1 MVGLT
6 TMLRTMPICAALSG
20 AVGPSAA
27 QDVKAPEWSSTIGAT
42 SDYVFRG
49 LSYRDERPSAQASVD
64 VAFGIFSA
72 GVWGSNVAGAGY
84 EPAEMDIYAN
94 IKPVLGTITL
104 DVGVIWYTY
113 PGAKPGPLGYD
124 SVELKAGFGYTPAAK
139 LTLTPVFWYVPEQDN
154 APVTYTYESMIAY
167 ELPAF
172 GPVTPTLSG
181 LLGFT
186 RADEA
191 DAFSTGVD
199 SYTYWN
205 AGIQLAVEKFN
216 FDLRYWDTTIS
227 EDGLADQRVV
237 FTSSVSLP

>member
-6 TMLRTMPICAALSG
+6 TMPRTLAICAALSG

-27 QDVKAPEWSSTIGAT
+27 QDFKAPEWSSTIGAT

-64 VAFGIFSA
+64 VALGIFSA
-72 GVWGSNVAGAGY
+72 GVWVSNVAGEGY
-84 EPAEMDIYAN
+84 QPVEMDVYAS
-94 IKPVLGTITL
+94 IKPLVGAITL
-104 DVGVIWYTY
+104 DLGVIWYTY

-124 SVELKAGFGYTPAAK
+124 SIELKAGFEYSPAAK
-139 LTLTPVFWYVPEQDN
+139 LTLKPALWYVPAQQN
-154 APVTYTYESMIAY
+154 APVTYTYESTIAY
-167 ELPAF
+167 ELPAL
-172 GPVTPTLSG
+172 GSVTPTLSS

-191 DAFSTGVD
+191 DTFSTGVD

-205 AGIQLAVEKFN
+205 AGVQLAVEKFN
-216 FDLRYWDTTIS
+216 FDIRYWDTTIS